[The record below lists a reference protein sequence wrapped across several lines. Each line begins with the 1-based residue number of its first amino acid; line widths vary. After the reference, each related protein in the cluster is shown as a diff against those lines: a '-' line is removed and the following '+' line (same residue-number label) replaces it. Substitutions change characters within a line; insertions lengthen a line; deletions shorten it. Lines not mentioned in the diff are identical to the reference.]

1 MKVLLV
7 VGDRADSAS
16 VAADL
21 VRDLAEFGWEAD
33 MLGATRGT
41 GEPRIESGANNT
53 NGGIRST
60 LVRTDPAPRH
70 WQRTRS
76 ISAARLVREHARA
89 TDVDLVHVLSW
100 SGTSHDLVASCARI
114 GIPCVVT
121 LADAWYGC
129 LVADRIHRPSRN
141 ACKEPLGPAACLGC
155 AEIEFGETPWV
166 PIDARYMAVAERRRD
181 VLRELLLARRV
192 IVPDRSHVEAAR
204 HALSDTLLDVAFD
217 VVSDPRDARAHAAIY
232 TAIYTAIHTAIHT
245 AALSSPSRIA
255 AEKAPEWWVE
265 RMQVEAECAWD
276 DANLRGPGCDR

>member
-7 VGDRADSAS
+7 AGDGAAAAAI
-16 VAADL
+16 AADL
-21 VRDLAEFGWEAD
+21 ARGLAEFGWDAD
-33 MLGATRGT
+33 VLGATHGT
-41 GEPRIESGANNT
+41 GDPRIESGASGADGA
-53 NGGIRST
+53 GGAM

-76 ISAARLVREHARA
+76 ISAAELVREHARA

-114 GIPCVVT
+114 AIPCVVT

-129 LVADRIHRPSRN
+129 LVEDRVHRPSRN
-141 ACKEPLGPAACLGC
+141 ACTEPLSPSACLSC

-181 VLRELLLARRV
+181 TLRELLLARRV
-192 IVPDRSHVEAAR
+192 LVPASSRIEAAR
-204 HALSDTLLDVAFD
+204 QALSDTLADVAFD
-217 VVSDPRDARAHAAIY
+217 VVDDPRDARAHAAIY
-232 TAIYTAIHTAIHT
+232 SSAH
-245 AALSSPSRIA
+245 SSPSRIP

-265 RMQVEAECAWD
+265 RLQVEAERAWD
-276 DANLRGPGCDR
+276 EASSRGPGRGR